1 MQTLFESISSITVLG
16 MVIFPVTIVA
26 YASNGA
32 EGRLQKN
39 TMLRGAIVMELECG
53 PKHCTRFFVHF
64 GGIVGYKRKMVKI
77 DAKLIVRI
85 LKILVIY
92 VF

>member
-1 MQTLFESISSITVLG
+1 MI
-16 MVIFPVTIVA
+16 IFPVTIAA

-32 EGRLQKN
+32 EARLQKN
-39 TMLRGAIVMELECG
+39 TMLRGAIVTELECG
-53 PKHCTRFFVHF
+53 QSTARDFSYPLV
-64 GGIVGYKRKMVKI
+64 GIVGYKRKMVKI